1 MKNQAQSVIKRI
13 GLVFRFFTGR
23 FTLKPGL
30 GGTQVYRKKR
40 VIKRKEVD

>member
-1 MKNQAQSVIKRI
+1 MDIK
-13 GLVFRFFTGR
+13 GLDRFGRFFTGR

-40 VIKRKEVD
+40 AIKRKEVD